1 MQQWHK
7 SMHNYGGILSG
18 LPTGASV
25 RMGLYADELQDYTNS
40 TISYLFTTMLTAD
53 NATVASLWTSSYS
66 QIYNANSVIQGVE
79 NSTGLPIRLKNR
91 VSGEALFVRAL
102 VHFICYKFMV
112 ASLYYRTNYE
122 INRKV
127 TQFCG

>member
-7 SMHNYGGILSG
+7 SMHNFVTAASYLDY
-18 LPTGASV
+18 LLVSV

-40 TISYLFTTMLTAD
+40 GTYNFNTTYNNVTAD

-79 NSTGLPIRLKNR
+79 N
-91 VSGEALFVRAL
+91 
-102 VHFICYKFMV
+102 
-112 ASLYYRTNYE
+112 
-122 INRKV
+122 
-127 TQFCG
+127 

>member
-1 MQQWHK
+1 LQF
-7 SMHNYGGILSG
+7 SAYRNYSFESELTANAAMAQIYAQLRDGGILSG

-40 TISYLFTTMLTAD
+40 TILPIYNNALTAD

-79 NSTGLPIRLKNR
+79 NSTGYLLRLKQS
-91 VSGEALFVRAL
+91 VG
-102 VHFICYKFMV
+102 
-112 ASLYYRTNYE
+112 
-122 INRKV
+122 
-127 TQFCG
+127 